1 MTFSTF
7 AIIKQ
12 QQHLWVNGTQ
22 FLNLKSVLR
31 NFGKSTKFPKYHV
44 SISFPPKRWYIC
56 SQLSNGGVVPGYLA
70 SSSSGSL
77 SRASPPWKMVTA
89 LNAAASSISAPALFY
104 IHYIYHGLLILDCS
118 ERILKLLTSSFFIKH
133 VLTCE
138 YSLPCECGRTNI

>member
-56 SQLSNGGVVPGYLA
+56 SQLSNGGVLGYLA
-70 SSSSGSL
+70 GQQWLIVPSQSTVKNGDSTECRSLLYICSCPILHPLYIPRSAYSGL
-77 SRASPPWKMVTA
+77 FRKNFKICNRFVFHQACLDMWVQ
-89 LNAAASSISAPALFY
+89 SAM
-104 IHYIYHGLLILDCS
+104 
-118 ERILKLLTSSFFIKH
+118 RMWQ
-133 VLTCE
+133 
-138 YSLPCECGRTNI
+138 N

>member
-56 SQLSNGGVVPGYLA
+56 SQLSNGGIPGYLA

-104 IHYIYHGLLILDCS
+104 IHYIYRGLLYSGLFRKNFKTCNRFVFHQACLDMWVHS
-118 ERILKLLTSSFFIKH
+118 AMWIWQ
-133 VLTCE
+133 
-138 YSLPCECGRTNI
+138 N